1 MIDLINLSSL
11 QERADLEEAEEEER
25 EGITEGIEEETEG
38 IEEVDIAQGEEVI
51 VPEEEEVQEGTN
63 MSKRENQETKIMMG
77 LKKHD
82 LKLNS
87 GCLKDLKAT
96 EMIDSI
102 MITGIEDT
110 KMMGIINLIDRSIK
124 ERMIMLT
131 IISKKNASS
140 STNLKN
146 LSPPKY
152 QLIKIDWINTI
163 RTKQVQEEKRKGEI
177 LRRRLETRRPQIGLE
192 PFNDRSTH

>member
-11 QERADLEEAEEEER
+11 QERADSEEAEEEER

-38 IEEVDIAQGEEVI
+38 IEEVHIAQGEEVI
-51 VPEEEEVQEGTN
+51 VPEEEEVQGGIN

-82 LKLNS
+82 LKRNS

-102 MITGIEDT
+102 MIIGIEDT